1 MKNSWDILYE
11 TALKQLHNTE
21 IPPFIKI
28 GQNSCCLLARSNN
41 AYVGVNVSSN
51 TSLNGCAEKN
61 AMIAMLNNGEY
72 QIQKMVILNEL
83 EELITPCETCI
94 ENLLE
99 LSPEND
105 SIEIL
110 LDIKTYKTIK
120 LEDIMPGWWGTY
132 KQKRN
137 K

>member
-1 MKNSWDILYE
+1 MKKDWDILYE
-11 TALKQLHNTE
+11 TAFKQLRNAE
-21 IPPFIKI
+21 IPPFIKV
-28 GQNSCCLLARSNN
+28 GQNSCCILAESNN
-41 AYVGVNVSSN
+41 AYAGVNVSSN

-72 QIQKMVILNEL
+72 KIKKMVILNEL

-99 LSPEND
+99 LSHAND

-110 LDIKTYKTIK
+110 VDLKTYKTVK
-120 LEDIMPGWWGTY
+120 LEDVMPSWWGTY
-132 KQKRN
+132 KQK
-137 K
+137 KK